1 MQLVKT
7 LQGKKASFCII
18 IGDMNFPELSHIK
31 VLVVD
36 DDPAMTDLLRLLLQP
51 ALGLVIT
58 ANSGVEGIKLVH
70 EESPD
75 LILLDLMMPGMDG
88 WEVCKVVRS
97 FSKIPII
104 ILSAMDNP
112 GLVASALDAGADDY
126 LVKPVTS
133 SMLLAHIANIVR
145 RMHLPSR
152 SILSATADKL

>member
-1 MQLVKT
+1 MFRRTLPLDPIHLVTKRNKSSKKSMQLVKT

-70 EESPD
+70 EESRSHPAGFD
-75 LILLDLMMPGMDG
+75 DAGDG
-88 WEVCKVVRS
+88 WLGGMQSGPLLQQDSNHHS
-97 FSKIPII
+97 FCH
-104 ILSAMDNP
+104 
-112 GLVASALDAGADDY
+112 G
-126 LVKPVTS
+126 
-133 SMLLAHIANIVR
+133 
-145 RMHLPSR
+145 
-152 SILSATADKL
+152 